1 MHQRGWYNADTP
13 KFRYE
18 DSSEAD
24 VTHDIVHLLDYD
36 SVPCIE
42 DPNYRN
48 DFCRDEVIYK
58 VPMPFCIIKQGN
70 LLANG
75 RKSSKWTRPFVGL
88 SKSLKMVQIA
98 I

>member
-48 DFCRDEVIYK
+48 DFCRHEVIYK
-58 VPMPFCIIKQGN
+58 VPTVRAP
-70 LLANG
+70 L
-75 RKSSKWTRPFVGL
+75 
-88 SKSLKMVQIA
+88 
-98 I
+98 

>member
-24 VTHDIVHLLDYD
+24 VTHDIVQLLDYD

-48 DFCRDEVIYK
+48 DFCRHEVIYK
-58 VPMPFCIIKQGN
+58 VPMPFCIIKQGP
-70 LLANG
+70 L
-75 RKSSKWTRPFVGL
+75 SKWTENL
-88 SKSLKMVQIA
+88 
-98 I
+98 